1 MLFNFLG
8 IIPSRYDSTHFPGK
22 PLVDLG
28 GKPMIQHV
36 YERAKE
42 ALEEVFVA
50 TDDSRIEKAVRAF
63 GGNVVMTSKRH
74 KNGTERCY
82 EAFTK
87 IGKRYNVVINLRDDK
102 PFILPSQID
111 LLKTFFTD
119 YSTQIV
125 TLAIPFKAEDNF
137 AMALSNKT
145 YPKVVINKLHE
156 AMYFSRSV
164 IPYLRGKSH
173 TEWSAIH
180 TYYKHIRMYAYRSE
194 VLKELAHLPQSP
206 LEIAEGLEQLRWLEY
221 GYKIKV
227 AISDQEII
235 GIDTPNDLDAYR

>member
-1 MLFNFLG
+1 MLFRFLG

-50 TDDSRIEKAVRAF
+50 TDDSRIEEAVRSF
-63 GGNVVMTSKRH
+63 GGNIVMTSNKH
-74 KNGTERCY
+74 KSGTERCY
-82 EAFTK
+82 EAYTK
-87 IGKRYNVVINLRDDK
+87 IGRRYNVVVNLRDDQ
-102 PFILPSQID
+102 PFIQLSQIE
-111 LLKTFFTD
+111 LLKSCFTD
-119 YSTQIV
+119 YSIQIT
-125 TLAIPFKAEDNF
+125 TLATPFKAEDNF
-137 AMALSNKT
+137 AMALSNKN

-180 TYYKHIRMYAYRSE
+180 TYYKHIRMYAYRSD

-221 GYKIKV
+221 GYKIRV
-227 AISDQEII
+227 AVSNQEVL
-235 GIDTPNDLDAYR
+235 GIYTPNDLDTYL

>member
-1 MLFNFLG
+1 MLFKFLG

-102 PFILPSQID
+102 PFIQPSQID
-111 LLKTFFTD
+111 LLKNHFTD
-119 YSTQIV
+119 YNTQIV
-125 TLAIPFKAEDNF
+125 TLATPFKAEDNF
-137 AMALSNKT
+137 AMALSNKN

-164 IPYLRGKSH
+164 IPYMRGKSH

-221 GYKIKV
+221 GYRIKV
-227 AISDQEII
+227 ALSNQDII
-235 GIDTPNDLDAYR
+235 GFDTPTDLDAYL

>member
-1 MLFNFLG
+1 MLFRFIG

-50 TDDSRIEKAVRAF
+50 TDDSRIEEVVRSF
-63 GGNVVMTSKRH
+63 GGNVVMTSKKH

-82 EAFTK
+82 EAYAK
-87 IGKRYNVVINLRDDK
+87 IGRRYNAVINLRDDK
-102 PFILPSQID
+102 PFIQPSQIE
-111 LLKTFFTD
+111 LLKSYFTD
-119 YSTQIV
+119 YSVQIV
-125 TLAIPFKAEDNF
+125 TLATPFKADDNF
-137 AMALSNKT
+137 AMVLSNKN

-194 VLKELAHLPQSP
+194 VLKDLAHLPQSP

-227 AISDQEII
+227 AVTNQEII
-235 GIDTPNDLDAYR
+235 GIDTPNDLKAYL

>member
-1 MLFNFLG
+1 MLFRFLG

-28 GKPMIQHV
+28 GKPMIQHA

-50 TDDSRIEKAVRAF
+50 TDDSRIEKAVRSF
-63 GGNVVMTSKRH
+63 GGNVVMTSSKH
-74 KNGTERCY
+74 KSGTERCY
-82 EAFTK
+82 EAYTK
-87 IGKRYNVVINLRDDK
+87 IGRRYNVVVNLRDDN
-102 PFILPSQID
+102 PFIQPSQIE
-111 LLKTFFTD
+111 LLKSCFTN
-119 YSTQIV
+119 YSIQIV
-125 TLAIPFKAEDNF
+125 TLATPFKAEDNF
-137 AMALSNKT
+137 AMALSNKN

-164 IPYLRGKSH
+164 IPYMRGKSH

-180 TYYKHIRMYAYRSE
+180 TYYKHIRMYAYRSD

-227 AISDQEII
+227 AVSNQEII
-235 GIDTPNDLDAYR
+235 GIDTPNDLDTL

>member
-1 MLFNFLG
+1 MLFRFLG
-8 IIPSRYDSTHFPGK
+8 IIPSRYESTHFPGK

-42 ALEEVFVA
+42 SLEEVFVA
-50 TDDSRIEKAVRAF
+50 TDDRRVEEAVKSF
-63 GGNVVMTSKRH
+63 GGKVVMTSRKH

-82 EAFTK
+82 EAYSK
-87 IGKRYNVVINLRDDK
+87 IGKRYNAIINLRDDK
-102 PFILPSQID
+102 PFIQSSQIE
-111 LLKTFFTD
+111 LLKSHFTD
-119 YSTQIV
+119 YSVQIV
-125 TLAIPFKAEDNF
+125 TLATPFKAEDNF

-145 YPKVVINKLHE
+145 YPKVVINKQSE

-194 VLKELAHLPQSP
+194 VLKDLAHLPQSP

-227 AISDQEII
+227 AISDQDII
-235 GIDTPNDLDAYR
+235 GIDTPNDLDAYL

>member
-1 MLFNFLG
+1 MLFRFLG

-50 TDDSRIEKAVRAF
+50 TDDSRIEKAVKAF
-63 GGNVVMTSKRH
+63 GGNVVMTSRKH
-74 KNGTERCY
+74 KSGTERCY
-82 EAFTK
+82 EAYTK
-87 IGKRYNVVINLRDDK
+87 VGRRYNVVVNLRDDK
-102 PFILPSQID
+102 PFIQPSQIE
-111 LLKTFFTD
+111 LLKSYFTD
-119 YSTQIV
+119 YSIQIV
-125 TLAIPFKAEDNF
+125 TLATPFKAEDNF
-137 AMALSNKT
+137 AMALSNKN

-180 TYYKHIRMYAYRSE
+180 TYYKHIRMYAYRSD

-227 AISDQEII
+227 AVSNQEII
-235 GIDTPNDLDAYR
+235 GIDTPTDLDAYL